1 MLSLEVEKNGVR
13 KGFELGFCN
22 LYYRCARVEI
32 QERISSTW
40 GHLWWS
46 CCDEVKFVL
55 NFTSK
60 GIGVCNS
67 IEWEVFMKAKLQQFA
82 SHRKRDSL
90 DLGFAM
96 CYTALYSAS
105 QNTDHDLPALSSVPV
120 SLRPYDSTRS
130 LAYNS

>member
-1 MLSLEVEKNGVR
+1 M
-13 KGFELGFCN
+13 
-22 LYYRCARVEI
+22 
-32 QERISSTW
+32 
-40 GHLWWS
+40 
-46 CCDEVKFVL
+46 L